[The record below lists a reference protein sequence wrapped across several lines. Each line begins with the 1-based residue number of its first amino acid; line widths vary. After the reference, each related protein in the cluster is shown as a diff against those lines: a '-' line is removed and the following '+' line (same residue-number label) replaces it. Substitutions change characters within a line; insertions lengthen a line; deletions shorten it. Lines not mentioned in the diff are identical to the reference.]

1 MYVPCIMAKVSS
13 VNVREIAAKA
23 GVSHITVSR
32 ALRNAPNVSPETR
45 AKIQKISAEMGYK
58 PNPLVAAYASQMRRA
73 KGETG
78 GCTLAWLSGEPL
90 QKKIPWLRP
99 YQTGVERRA
108 AELGYSLDE
117 TICTKGFSKERLASL
132 IEARGIRGVIVPS
145 LHYFST
151 EVPEIQSVVMVSL
164 GNSLTSRP
172 VHSVSP
178 NTFMNM
184 STLFSHLLALGYQRI
199 GFCEHL
205 FGTALTQGAAW
216 GAYLFHQ
223 QRLPAKNRLP
233 PLTGLDVG
241 NHEQACEKAFADW
254 VRNQKPDCIISG
266 FMHPRKW
273 LTAMGLSIPED
284 IGLAHYRLADET
296 PGWSGI
302 DSFPE
307 AMGAAAVDLLS
318 AHIQRNEYGTP
329 EIAKHMKFTG
339 EWIEGQSTRTLR
351 RPKKSAELNPP
362 SHSHSLEWFQ
372 TEFRS
377 QA

>member
-1 MYVPCIMAKVSS
+1 MAKVTS

-73 KGETG
+73 KGEPG

-117 TICTKGFSKERLASL
+117 TICTKGLSKDRLASL
-132 IEARGIRGVIVPS
+132 IEARGIRGIIVPS

-178 NTFMNM
+178 NTFVNM
-184 STLFSHLLALGYQRI
+184 STLFSHLLALGYRRI

-205 FGTALTQGAAW
+205 FGTAITQGAAW
-216 GAYLFHQ
+216 GGYLFHQ
-223 QRLPAKNRLP
+223 QRLAPENRIP

-241 NHEQACEKAFADW
+241 THEQACEQKFVDW
-254 VRNQKPDCIISG
+254 VRTHKPDCIISG
-266 FMHPRKW
+266 FLHPMAW
-273 LTAMGLSIPED
+273 LKRMKIAVPEK
-284 IGLAHYRLADET
+284 IGLAHYRLADDT

-302 DSFPE
+302 DPSPE

-329 EIAKHMKFTG
+329 TITKHMKFAGDWVEG
-339 EWIEGQSTRTLR
+339 ETTRPLR
-351 RPKKSAELNPP
+351 SRIPREEPDPA
-362 SHSHSLEWFQ
+362 SHSHSIDWFLR
-372 TEFRS
+372 EFS
-377 QA
+377 